1 MMANLSKMS
10 KIIFM
15 EFNMFKRII
24 SILLI
29 ITLSLLCFVGC
40 NDKQANTQTKGNGST
55 MESMDFEQRKDFV
68 LQYVKD
74 TYQLTGTI
82 HDDVHLMTYYYSD
95 DNDTYYARV
104 DTSNFNKLC
113 CWIEED
119 GTVVD
124 SSFTWDMQ
132 DNIRKMF
139 DPILSEYFTEF
150 KTYPVLT
157 FQECTKQWKPGEE
170 QEMID
175 IESSLTIEIFLFLNH
190 NDLDKFFEIRERN
203 FDDKFNFADGT
214 LNVQFVEDV
223 NKVDVTGMDLLSYD
237 YGYGFGKTNPNRN
250 LFD

>member
-1 MMANLSKMS
+1 MFK
-10 KIIFM
+10 KIISVLL
-15 EFNMFKRII
+15 

-29 ITLSLLCFVGC
+29 AMCFTGC
-40 NDKQANTQTKGNGST
+40 SNKQNISQPKDSSDI
-55 MESMDFEQRKDFV
+55 ESMDFEQRKEFV
-68 LQYVKD
+68 LKYVKD
-74 TYQLTGTI
+74 KYQLTGTM

-113 CWIEED
+113 CWIEQD
-119 GTVVD
+119 GTIVD
-124 SSFTWDMQ
+124 SSFTWEMQ

-139 DPILSEYFTEF
+139 DPILAEYFTEF

-175 IESSLTIEIFLFLNH
+175 TESSLTIEIFLFLNH
-190 NDLDKFFEIRERN
+190 NDLDKFFEVRERN
-203 FDDKFNFADGT
+203 FDGKFNFADGT

-223 NKVDVTGMDLLSYD
+223 NKVDVTNMDLLSYD
-237 YGYGFGKTNPNRN
+237 YGYGFGKTNLDRN